1 MQPPGRSSLVLF
13 DVQPTASLTI
23 AELLSGPLLFNV
35 PVYQRPFSW
44 GRDQAEQLL
53 DDLLEAAGLG
63 LSSDP
68 EPDYFLGTVLL
79 MDTQGAVTERIHMK
93 MPVREFDIVDGQQRM
108 VTLLT
113 MVSVLR
119 DLEGNKSKPVGK
131 RVQAINFAQLG
142 TRFFRTARFRLHVA
156 SQERAFFEEYV
167 LQAGSTLLKPATA
180 KLATPEAAILA
191 VRDYLMTALKDYS
204 DEARAVLFDYVT
216 RRCHAVVIISHDIDR
231 AHRMFVVLNERGKKL
246 QRNDILKADLLSRMT
261 EADSRWAVTK
271 WDEVSARLGE
281 DFESLFAHIRVIY
294 GYSRP
299 QIVSSIRAVVR
310 ESGGAEPFFKDA
322 FLPLARAYELVRS
335 NGEGVLP
342 PEMTRLLHYLNR
354 LPDGDWAP
362 AAMVALKDWE
372 ADPQRAAQLLIEI
385 DRLAHLMRLLC
396 IGTTKRVRRFA
407 DLTAAIRTREAVG
420 AGHPVVQLTREELR
434 NLAFHLKDLHKRNP
448 KACKLLL
455 LRLSDEIGGS
465 LNPVSPEHY
474 TIEHVLPQRPSA
486 TSEWRKWFPTAE
498 ERGQCVDSLG
508 NLVLISQKQNDKA
521 RNASLDAKKVIYSSD
536 KDIVPILPI
545 TLAVIECAEWRRQE
559 IEMREEQLFTIIEK
573 IWRVDLVGSKPQS
586 RAATVPADSPQVAQP
601 LRSMPH

>member
-1 MQPPGRSSLVLF
+1 M
-13 DVQPTASLTI
+13 QPTASLTI
-23 AELLSGPLLFNV
+23 SELLSGPLLFNV

-68 EPDYFLGTVLL
+68 EPDYFLGTILL
-79 MDTQGAVTERIHMK
+79 MDMPGVETPRIHLK
-93 MPVREFDIVDGQQRM
+93 MPVREFDVVDGQQRL

-113 MVSVLR
+113 AFSVLR
-119 DLEGNKSKPVGK
+119 DLEVNKPKPVSK
-131 RVQAINFAQLG
+131 RVQAIILAQQG
-142 TRFFRTARFRLHVA
+142 TRFFRTERFRLHVA
-156 SQERAFFEEYV
+156 SQERAFFEKHV
-167 LQAGSTLLKPATA
+167 LQAGSTLLKPVAD
-180 KLATPEAAILA
+180 KLALPEAAILA
-191 VRDYLMTALKDYS
+191 VRDYLVTALKEYS
-204 DEARAVLFDYVT
+204 DEARAALFDFVT
-216 RRCHAVVIISHDIDR
+216 LRCHAVVIISHDIDR

-261 EADSRWAVTK
+261 EIDSRWALGQ
-271 WDEVSARLGE
+271 WDDVSARLGE

-299 QIVSSIRAVVR
+299 QIVSGIRAVVR
-310 ESGGAEPFFKDA
+310 ESGGAEPFFRDA

-335 NGEGVLP
+335 NGTGVLP
-342 PEMTRLLHYLNR
+342 PEMTRQLVYLNR

-372 ADPQRAAQLLIEI
+372 ADPQRAAKLLGEI

-407 DLTAAIRTREAVG
+407 DLTAAIRTREAVA
-420 AGHPVVQLTREELR
+420 AGHPAVQLTREELR

-455 LRLSDEIGGS
+455 LRLSDEIGGA
-465 LNPVSPEHY
+465 LNPVNPENY

-486 TSEWRKWFPTAE
+486 TSEWRKWFPSAE

-521 RNASLDAKKVIYSSD
+521 RNASLDAKKQIYASD
-536 KDIVPILPI
+536 QDSVPILPI
-545 TLAVIECAEWRRQE
+545 TQAVTECVEWRQQE
-559 IEMREEQLFTIIEK
+559 IVLREEQLFTIIEN
-573 IWRVDLVGSKPQS
+573 IWRVELAGSNPQNRSTLVT
-586 RAATVPADSPQVAQP
+586 AASPGAAQR
-601 LRSMPH
+601 LRSAPSQ

>member
-1 MQPPGRSSLVLF
+1 M
-13 DVQPTASLTI
+13 QPTASLTI
-23 AELLSGPLLFNV
+23 SELLSGPLLFNV

-68 EPDYFLGTVLL
+68 EPDYFLGTILL
-79 MDTQGAVTERIHMK
+79 MDMPGVETPRIHLK
-93 MPVREFDIVDGQQRM
+93 MPVREFDVVDGQQRL

-113 MVSVLR
+113 AFSVLR
-119 DLEGNKSKPVGK
+119 DLEVNKPKPVSK
-131 RVQAINFAQLG
+131 RVQAIILAQQG
-142 TRFFRTARFRLHVA
+142 TRFFRTERFRLHVA
-156 SQERAFFEEYV
+156 SQERAFFEKHV
-167 LQAGSTLLKPATA
+167 LQAGSTLLKPVAD
-180 KLATPEAAILA
+180 KLALPEAAILA
-191 VRDYLMTALKDYS
+191 VRDYLVTALKEYS
-204 DEARAVLFDYVT
+204 DEARAALFDFVT
-216 RRCHAVVIISHDIDR
+216 LRCHAVVIISHDIDR

-261 EADSRWAVTK
+261 EIDSRWALGQ
-271 WDEVSARLGE
+271 WDDVSARLGE

-299 QIVSSIRAVVR
+299 QIVSGIRAVVR
-310 ESGGAEPFFKDA
+310 ESGGAEPFFRDA

-335 NGEGVLP
+335 NGTGVLP
-342 PEMTRLLHYLNR
+342 PEMTRQLVYLNR

-372 ADPQRAAQLLIEI
+372 ADPQRAAKLLGEI

-407 DLTAAIRTREAVG
+407 DLTAAIRTREAVA
-420 AGHPVVQLTREELR
+420 AGHPAVQLTREELR

-455 LRLSDEIGGS
+455 LRLSDEIGGA
-465 LNPVSPEHY
+465 LNPVNPENY

-486 TSEWRKWFPTAE
+486 TSEWRKWFPSAE

-521 RNASLDAKKVIYSSD
+521 RNASLDAKKQIYASD
-536 KDIVPILPI
+536 QDSVPILPI
-545 TLAVIECAEWRRQE
+545 TQAVTECVEWRRQE
-559 IEMREEQLFTIIEK
+559 IVLREEQLFTIIEN
-573 IWRVDLVGSKPQS
+573 IWRVELAGSNPQNRSTLVT
-586 RAATVPADSPQVAQP
+586 AASPGAAQR
-601 LRSMPH
+601 LRSAPSQ